1 MITGAMSTTLKKRRV
16 VYCGD
21 TYWDY
26 IKNLAKQEGKSVS
39 EVLREILKEKIK

>member
-1 MITGAMSTTLKKRRV
+1 MLDGSMPTTLKKRRV

-21 TYWDY
+21 GYWDY
-26 IKNLAKQEGKSVS
+26 IKNLAKLEGKSVS